1 MHVTIPLTPTPYF
14 FNCNF
19 SGLLGTMQV
28 KSSNISPGKDEEEM
42 TTNNMDLE
50 LTSLTLQLLTL
61 AQDLVN
67 AKLKMEDNAKVRGFL

>member
-1 MHVTIPLTPTPYF
+1 M
-14 FNCNF
+14 
-19 SGLLGTMQV
+19 

-42 TTNNMDLE
+42 TTSNMDLE